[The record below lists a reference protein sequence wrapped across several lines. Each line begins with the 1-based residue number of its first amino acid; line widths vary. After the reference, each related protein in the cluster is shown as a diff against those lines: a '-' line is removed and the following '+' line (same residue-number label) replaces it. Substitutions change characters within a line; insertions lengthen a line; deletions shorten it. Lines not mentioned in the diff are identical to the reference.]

1 MVRTLFF
8 ATALLTASSTAFAG
22 VPDPLRE
29 AGDRVASKFRA
40 MCTASGGKLVL
51 NRDMIVGGP
60 SIRTDSSTAFLIDGS
75 GVRCPGAVG
84 WNVPSGIYTDD
95 ARLIAGNLP
104 ADWQVIGETRPRLVY
119 ETTGPECRGAKRCQ
133 VWKVWDGEKLVPEP
147 IDYAVTTEAPLAEA
161 PVVRSGDAYGG
172 HDHNG
177 SDVTIDRAAGRI
189 VYRRPK
195 SSISGTVKP
204 GQVMFVGKFADD
216 TDTAIEGVAFTFK
229 KGCAPAPYN
238 VRGGRLDGW
247 RIRLAGEAP
256 VRDPNGCA
264 VVGYTRD
271 SPNALLVFSRHE
283 FGEE

>member
-1 MVRTLFF
+1 MFRTLFVT
-8 ATALLTASSTAFAG
+8 TALLAASSSSFAG
-22 VPDPLRE
+22 TSDPFRE
-29 AGDRVASKFRA
+29 PSDLVADKFRA
-40 MCTASGGKLVL
+40 ICAASGGKLIV
-51 NRDMIVGGP
+51 NRDAIVGIP
-60 SIRTDSSTAFLIDGS
+60 SIRSESSAEFRINGS
-75 GVRCPGAVG
+75 GVRCPGAAG
-84 WNVPSGIYTDD
+84 WNLPSGIYTDE

-104 ADWQVIGETRPRLVY
+104 TDWEVIGETRPRLVY
-119 ETTGPECRGAKRCQ
+119 ETNGTECRGAKRCQ
-133 VWKVWDGEKLVPEP
+133 VWKVWDGEKLVSEP
-147 IDYAVTTEAPLAEA
+147 IDYAVTTEPPLTEA
-161 PVVRSGDAYGG
+161 PVVRSGDAYGS

-177 SDVTIDRAAGRI
+177 SDVTIDRTAGRI

-216 TDTAIEGVAFTFK
+216 SDAAIEGVAFTFK

-247 RIRLAGEAP
+247 HIRLAGEAP

-264 VVGYTRD
+264 VIGYTRD
-271 SPNALLVFSRHE
+271 SPNAVLVFNRHE